1 MRFMLQESTMNND
14 LLLAARS
21 LAKGRIRHLAA
32 QAGRSV
38 ECLSG
43 SIWITQDGDRRDI
56 VLGPG
61 EAFAFDR
68 RTDALLSAFDDS
80 RYLVLDA
87 GEAISH

>member
-21 LAKGRIRHLAA
+21 LGKGRIRHLAA

>member
-1 MRFMLQESTMNND
+1 MNNV
-14 LLLAARS
+14 LLLASRA
-21 LAKGRIRHLAA
+21 LAKGRVRHLPVRV
-32 QAGRSV
+32 GRSV

-43 SIWITQDGDRRDI
+43 SIWITQDGDLRDI

-80 RYLVLDA
+80 RYIVLDA
-87 GEAISH
+87 GEPVRH

>member
-1 MRFMLQESTMNND
+1 MDND
-14 LLLAARS
+14 LLLASRS
-21 LAKGRIRHLAA
+21 LAKGHIRHLPA
-32 QAGRSV
+32 QVGRSV

-43 SIWITQDGDRRDI
+43 SLWITQDGDRRDI

-80 RYLVLDA
+80 RYVVLEGCEPVA
-87 GEAISH
+87 H

>member
-1 MRFMLQESTMNND
+1 MNHD
-14 LLLAARS
+14 LLLASRS
-21 LAKGRIRHLAA
+21 LAKGSVRHLPVRM
-32 QAGRSV
+32 GRSV

-43 SIWITQDGDRRDI
+43 SLWITQDGDRRDI

-80 RYLVLDA
+80 RYVVLDGSEPVA
-87 GEAISH
+87 H